1 VPLGPAETPAD
12 QNPTSLLASVLQQT
26 EATIAGVG
34 PEQAHL
40 VTPCPDL
47 DVTHL
52 VDHMVGWASSFAA
65 RLHAQTFEGDP
76 NSYRAGPH
84 PAAAFHTAAESM
96 LSAYRDDTEA
106 SGQMPP
112 GFLMMEFL
120 IHGWDLARATGQST
134 DFSPAAADEALAFAR
149 EMLAPEYRG
158 PDKSF
163 AFEVELGGAAG
174 SVERLV
180 AFSGR
185 SPDWASPAATTK
197 SAPST
202 ATTTTRST

>member
-1 VPLGPAETPAD
+1 MPPDPTETPTD

-26 EATIAGVG
+26 EGIIAGVG
-34 PEQAHL
+34 PEQADL
-40 VTPCPDL
+40 ATPCPDL
-47 DVTHL
+47 DVAHL
-52 VDHMVGWASSFAA
+52 VDHMVGWAGSFAA

-76 NSYRAGPH
+76 NAYRAGPR

-96 LSAYRDDTEA
+96 LSAYRDNTEA
-106 SGQMPP
+106 SRQMSP

-120 IHGWDLARATGQST
+120 IHGWDLARATGQAT
-134 DFSPAAADEALAFAR
+134 AFSPAAAAEALAFAR
-149 EMLAPEYRG
+149 QMLAPEYRG

-163 AFEVELGGAAG
+163 AFEVGVGGAAG
-174 SVERLV
+174 PVEQLV

-185 SPDWASPAATTK
+185 SPEWSPPSATTQAAQ
-197 SAPST
+197 SS